1 MEKRLHSLSLLR
13 MNKMANL
20 RADPDNYPIYPMEKR
35 LHNLSLL
42 RMNKFSPKQDS
53 VRNTIEINHPGWRLI
68 ELVCYRGTCY
78 HEPIAKKI

>member
-1 MEKRLHSLSLLR
+1 

-53 VRNTIEINHPGWRLI
+53 NDFPGYGIQKRLHNLSLLRMNKFARPSI
-68 ELVCYRGTCY
+68 PE
-78 HEPIAKKI
+78 AKRRFFEDLSYASK